1 MIAGLKTFCTLSRNL
16 TAVHHQARFFTQLY
30 LVKVFSLETSLIWT
44 VIARSKLVQLVPD
57 WHDFYGVKGEYKR
70 VQT

>member
-1 MIAGLKTFCTLSRNL
+1 MIAGLKTFCTLSRTL
-16 TAVHHQARFFTQLY
+16 TAVHQQARFFTQLY

-44 VIARSKLVQLVPD
+44 VIARSNQLVPD
-57 WHDFYGVKGEYKR
+57 WHDFYGVKGEHKR